1 MRLMLV
7 HPGASWSTA
16 DVWRGLH
23 DALVRQNVEVIEYAL
38 DGRLANA
45 AEWLNFCYDNLR
57 LKSGITPPTPEDK
70 IYLASSELVTRAL
83 MFQVDWIIAVACG
96 WLHPLAFVLARRAGL
111 RTGLILTESPNQDDE
126 QLTWANLADVIWTN
140 ERSSVARF
148 AALNPH
154 THYWQHAI
162 DPARHLAH
170 TPLPADTPAHDVVFV
185 GTGWQERCDL
195 LAAIDWT
202 DIDLG
207 LYGAWELLPA
217 ASPLRRFVRDG
228 ITPNT
233 RTAELYRAAKIGLNL
248 HRTSLHYGADGGGG
262 HITSAESMNP
272 RCYELAAA
280 GCFFITDYRA
290 EVAETFGS
298 VVPFFNTADDLQTM
312 LHYYLEHDAER
323 AHIAAQLPGLVAG
336 QTFDRRAAELL
347 AVLDNMR

>member
-1 MRLMLV
+1 MRLMLT

-45 AEWLNFCYDNLR
+45 AEWLNFCYDR
-57 LKSGITPPTPEDK
+57 HKDKPHITPPTPEDK
-70 IYLASSELVTRAL
+70 MFLAASEIVTRAL
-83 MFQVDWIIAVACG
+83 MFQTDWIVAVACG

-126 QLTWANLADVIWTN
+126 QMAWANLADVLWTN

-148 AALNPH
+148 AALNPN

-162 DPARHLAH
+162 DAERHLAA
-170 TPLPADTPAHDVVFV
+170 PAIPDDIPAHDVVFV

-202 DIDLG
+202 GIDLG
-207 LYGAWELLPA
+207 LYGTWDLLPA
-217 ASPLRRFVRDG
+217 ELRQYVRGD
-228 ITPNT
+228 ITPNDKT
-233 RTAELYRAAKIGLNL
+233 TALYRAAKIGLNL
-248 HRTSLHYGADGGGG
+248 HRTSMHYGPDGGGG
-262 HITSAESMNP
+262 YITQAESMNP

-280 GCFFITDYRA
+280 GCFFVSDYRA
-290 EVAETFGS
+290 EVEEIFGAN
-298 VVPFFNTADDLQTM
+298 VPIFGTPDELQAL

-323 AHIAAQLPGLVAG
+323 QRKAARLPGLVAG
-336 QTFDRRAAELL
+336 QTFDARAEQLL
-347 AVLDNMR
+347 AVLEGYGHV